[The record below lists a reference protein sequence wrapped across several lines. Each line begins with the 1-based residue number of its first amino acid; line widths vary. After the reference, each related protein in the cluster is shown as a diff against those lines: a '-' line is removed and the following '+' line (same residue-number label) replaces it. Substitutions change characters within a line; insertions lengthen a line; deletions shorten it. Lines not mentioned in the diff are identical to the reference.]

1 MAFLND
7 FGKKLS
13 TAAELTVD
21 KAKDLAETGK
31 TKLDIAA
38 EEKEIKELYAKIGE
52 AVFLLEKDNEE
63 SVYSAECIAI
73 KEHMQK
79 IDELKAQE

>member
-1 MAFLND
+1 MALFDDL
-7 FGKKLS
+7 GKKLS

-31 TKLDIAA
+31 TKLDIAT

-52 AVFLLEKDNEE
+52 AIFLQEKENAE
-63 SVYSAECIAI
+63 SVFAAEIIAI
-73 KEHMQK
+73 KEHLQK
-79 IDELKAQE
+79 IDELKAQA

>member
-1 MAFLND
+1 MAFFDNV
-7 FGKKLS
+7 GKKIS
-13 TAAELTVD
+13 TAADLAVD

-31 TKLDIAA
+31 TKLDIAT

-52 AVFLLEKDNEE
+52 AVFLLEKDNAE
-63 SVYSAECIAI
+63 SVYSAECLAI